1 MLDVFETLIKE
12 EVKKAM
18 EYCITAVTPMTLS
31 KRRLGAYFVLYNIYT
46 LINNFYSNFLY
57 LLKYK

>member
-1 MLDVFETLIKE
+1 MLDVYATLIKE

-31 KRRLGAYFVLYNIYT
+31 KRRLGAYFVLYNIH
-46 LINNFYSNFLY
+46 
-57 LLKYK
+57 